1 MFCKNCGAEIADNA
15 TFCPKCGSQANQ
27 ASNQG
32 NPYQGQPNQPYG
44 GQPYG
49 YQGGG
54 YRPPSSNSGGGA
66 KIMLIIGGILV
77 IIYGILMLKDTFQAM
92 PYMGL
97 IGGGYAFAVILQLI
111 YSIIMIVMGIMAIV
125 YNGRTDKA
133 NTLYMLGIVCII
145 FRILLWIITAA
156 MLSGIPVSIV
166 GVGDVILG
174 LIAPILI
181 VAGGYMNKKTA

>member
-1 MFCKNCGAEIADNA
+1 M
-15 TFCPKCGSQANQ
+15 
-27 ASNQG
+27 
-32 NPYQGQPNQPYG
+32 
-44 GQPYG
+44 
-49 YQGGG
+49 
-54 YRPPSSNSGGGA
+54 
-66 KIMLIIGGILV
+66 
-77 IIYGILMLKDTFQAM
+77 
-92 PYMGL
+92 
-97 IGGGYAFAVILQLI
+97 I